1 MKSFVVIGIG
11 RFGSAVA
18 TRLFQK
24 GHEVLVIDIDEAKIQ
39 QIADSV
45 TKAVAADAKDMSI
58 LRALG
63 VRNYD
68 AVVLAV
74 GGDIG
79 DSVIVTMQLKELGI
93 QEIICKARNYQH
105 EKILQKLGADRV
117 IIPEREMG
125 NRLAVQLGSVN
136 ILEFIELT
144 GTYGLS
150 EVRTPKK
157 WVGKSIKE
165 LDIRRK
171 YGLNIIGIK
180 ESRGS
185 EDMDMSIDGDTF
197 LKEGNVMVLVG
208 SNEKIARIDTI
219 E

>member
-1 MKSFVVIGIG
+1 MKSFVVIG
-11 RFGSAVA
+11 
-18 TRLFQK
+18 
-24 GHEVLVIDIDEAKIQ
+24 IDEAKIQ

>member
-1 MKSFVVIGIG
+1 M
-11 RFGSAVA
+11 
-18 TRLFQK
+18 
-24 GHEVLVIDIDEAKIQ
+24 
-39 QIADSV
+39 
-45 TKAVAADAKDMSI
+45 
-58 LRALG
+58 
-63 VRNYD
+63 
-68 AVVLAV
+68 
-74 GGDIG
+74 
-79 DSVIVTMQLKELGI
+79 
-93 QEIICKARNYQH
+93 
-105 EKILQKLGADRV
+105 